1 MFGNSIVMTGFVD
14 IINSV
19 KDIINDCIRIKL
31 ILISPGPLLLNF
43 MYLMDVINM
52 KSQDCFFQINKYPC
66 KVCIAIVF
74 GVGGVFIAILTTI
87 FEVRKDV
94 YCRGDQRFRIN
105 EATNLPIINI
115 SNTCE

>member
-1 MFGNSIVMTGFVD
+1 MTSFVD

-19 KDIINDCIRIKL
+19 KDIINDCICIKL

-74 GVGGVFIAILTTI
+74 GVGGVFIAILSTI
-87 FEVRKDV
+87 FKVRKDV
-94 YCRGDQRFRIN
+94 YCRGDQRFRII

-115 SNTCE
+115 STTCE